1 MKNADGTQPKIS
13 LWLLLRRTFPPFLKA
28 VPLFLAG
35 WTLISILHGLSWGVE
50 TLVNAHLF
58 DAVAEAVTGN
68 QGLTA
73 VLGMLAVL
81 GIVTLLSQVLNGVDN
96 FLYMVFLQRAE
107 GPFNR
112 RILQKAGRLDPLLYE
127 NAETLDDINK
137 AQNGSTRAIQLCLTI
152 VSTLTFYLP
161 YFIFM
166 GIYLFT
172 LKPILAISLLVVFLP
187 TLISHLIRSTVFTK
201 YEDYAAPMRRQM
213 TSYEEAVCSRE
224 LFRETRLLGGFS
236 FFLGKYLRSIKLL
249 NKATWKAEG
258 TTGLWDLI
266 TRLITIV
273 GYGGVLFLLIDALLK
288 GDITIGA
295 FAAVFSSIGMLFG
308 IMEEVICY
316 RIGSISRDLGPI
328 RNYLRFLELPERPAA
343 EAAYTRPGSVEAQH
357 LTFTYPSADRP
368 SLQDVSLSLAPGETV
383 AIVGP
388 NGAGKTTLVK
398 LLTGLYPPQEGSVFL
413 GGLDTRTTAPSS
425 LCSAVSGVFQ
435 QYERYKLTLRD
446 NIFLGDIRREGTD
459 EELLETAA
467 QAGVLVDSDAYPE
480 GLDTLLARE
489 FDGVDVSGGQ
499 WQRIAIARGLYRT
512 SDFIVLDEPTAAI
525 DPLEESNIYRRF
537 AEISRGKTAL
547 IVTHRLG
554 SARIADRIVVMGEG
568 RIVESG
574 THEELLR
581 KDGKYTQMWQA
592 QAQYYTESEAE
603 A

>member
-273 GYGGVLFLLIDALLK
+273 GYGGVLFLLIDACLLY
-288 GDITIGA
+288 T
-295 FAAVFSSIGMLFG
+295 
-308 IMEEVICY
+308 
-316 RIGSISRDLGPI
+316 SR
-328 RNYLRFLELPERPAA
+328 
-343 EAAYTRPGSVEAQH
+343 H
-357 LTFTYPSADRP
+357 L
-368 SLQDVSLSLAPGETV
+368 PGET
-383 AIVGP
+383 
-388 NGAGKTTLVK
+388 
-398 LLTGLYPPQEGSVFL
+398 GL
-413 GGLDTRTTAPSS
+413 
-425 LCSAVSGVFQ
+425 
-435 QYERYKLTLRD
+435 
-446 NIFLGDIRREGTD
+446 
-459 EELLETAA
+459 
-467 QAGVLVDSDAYPE
+467 
-480 GLDTLLARE
+480 
-489 FDGVDVSGGQ
+489 
-499 WQRIAIARGLYRT
+499 
-512 SDFIVLDEPTAAI
+512 
-525 DPLEESNIYRRF
+525 
-537 AEISRGKTAL
+537 
-547 IVTHRLG
+547 
-554 SARIADRIVVMGEG
+554 
-568 RIVESG
+568 
-574 THEELLR
+574 
-581 KDGKYTQMWQA
+581 
-592 QAQYYTESEAE
+592 
-603 A
+603 